1 MKPVKN
7 VWKKIVI
14 YTSIL
19 SMLTLNS
26 CLHIPSRLRYK
37 SIHPNFISD
46 IRPINDPAKEEK
58 KDIDYSQLTWKEAI
72 AYVKTPEQVQDYLYK
87 HFEYDFDEYN
97 SYNLWGVFN
106 INTKGETFKYNHTRR
121 KGICI
126 DYATAAAALLSDD
139 GYLPLLL
146 NMRSE
151 DMQHTVFLYRTD
163 EGFGALGDIPEKPM
177 HKTIEDLVKAIS
189 PTYKY
194 YSVTNLDDNF
204 NDREWIDGDVDL
216 QISNIDVW
224 YEVKPITLP
233 ERE

>member
-37 SIHPNFISD
+37 SIHPNFISN
-46 IRPINDPAKEEK
+46 IIPINDPAKEEK

-87 HFEYDFDEYN
+87 HFKYDLEEYDC
-97 SYNLWGVFN
+97 YNLFGIFN

-121 KGICI
+121 RGICI

-139 GYLPLLL
+139 GYPSLLL

-151 DMQHTVFLYRTD
+151 DSQHIVFLYRTN
-163 EGFGALGDIPEKPM
+163 EGLGALGSTPEKPV
-177 HKTIEDLVKAIS
+177 HKTIDDIVRSIS
-189 PTYKY
+189 PKYEY
-194 YSVTNLDDNF
+194 YSIVNLDDNF
-204 NDREWIDGDVDL
+204 KDREWIDGDIDL
-216 QISNIDVW
+216 QVPNIDVW
-224 YEVKPITLP
+224 YEVKPITKP
-233 ERE
+233 EKE